1 MLNKEKAQLAL
12 NESVRV
18 AKMSLKVTCIQYM
31 PGHWATAGMK
41 ASRGLTHTEI
51 IAAITAIK
59 KKIKKKT
66 KQDSWVSLITAHR
79 HSRIQGYWNNPSQHE
94 YVYTVISRLFCQF
107 QGIFILAF

>member
-59 KKIKKKT
+59 KT
-66 KQDSWVSLITAHR
+66 KQDSWDSLITAHR

-94 YVYTVISRLFCQF
+94 YV
-107 QGIFILAF
+107 